1 MAQRKKEAV
10 SEAILASAY
19 NSFREKGYAATSIS
33 EIARAASVSPA
44 NIYVYFPSKLDVF
57 LAVYEPWLREQ
68 IERMCAIAAEIND
81 PSERIRF
88 VLCDVWRDLP
98 SRDNR
103 FARSLVQ
110 ALSTTSSSELC
121 SRAMFQWAEQRVEE
135 VILDAI
141 PEPRRQMLRDGVLT
155 RLIFLAFDGFVMKR
169 GDEGPCDRV
178 EEVIGAVWQLVGG
191 EGEVAPTALP
201 G

>member
-1 MAQRKKEAV
+1 MAQKKKAEV
-10 SEAILASAY
+10 SGAILAAAY
-19 NSFREKGYAATSIS
+19 DLFRENGYAATSVG

-44 NIYVYFPSKLDVF
+44 NIYVYFPSKLDLL

-68 IERMCAIAAEIND
+68 IERMCATAAEIND

-88 VLCDVWRDLP
+88 VLSNVWRDLP

-110 ALSTTSSSELC
+110 ALSTKSANDLC
-121 SRAMFQWAEQRVEE
+121 SRAMFQWAEQRVED

-141 PEPRRQMLRDGVLT
+141 PEPRRQMLSDGVLT
-155 RLIFLAFDGFVMKR
+155 RLIFLAFDGFVIKH
-169 GDEGPCDRV
+169 GDDGPCDRV
-178 EEVIGAVWQLVGG
+178 EEIIGAVWQLVGG
-191 EGEVAPTALP
+191 EGDTAAVP
-201 G
+201 MRR

>member
-1 MAQRKKEAV
+1 MAQKKKAEV
-10 SEAILASAY
+10 SESILAAAY
-19 NSFREKGYAATSIS
+19 DLFREKGYAATSVG

-44 NIYVYFPSKLDVF
+44 NIYVYFPSKLDLL

-68 IERMCAIAAEIND
+68 IDRMCATAAEIND

-88 VLCDVWRDLP
+88 VLSHVWRDLP

-110 ALSTTSSSELC
+110 ALSNVSSSELC

-135 VILDAI
+135 VILDSI
-141 PEPRRQMLRDGVLT
+141 PERRRQMLRDGVLT
-155 RLIFLAFDGFVMKR
+155 RLIFLAFEGFVMRR
-169 GDEGPCDRV
+169 GDDGPCDRV

-191 EGEVAPTALP
+191 EGDTAVVSMRR
-201 G
+201 